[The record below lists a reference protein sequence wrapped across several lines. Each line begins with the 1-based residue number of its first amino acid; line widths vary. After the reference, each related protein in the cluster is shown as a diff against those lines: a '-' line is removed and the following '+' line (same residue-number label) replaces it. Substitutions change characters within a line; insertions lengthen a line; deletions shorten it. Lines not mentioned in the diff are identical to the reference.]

1 MLKKEKDMLTGE
13 LRNKIDRI
21 WETFWTGGI
30 TNPLD
35 VIEQFTYLLFIKQLD
50 DVETTK
56 ENEANFLGIPYE
68 GLFPEECQKYRWNK
82 FKNLGSAEEMYD
94 IVANGVFP
102 FIKNL
107 HQDGES
113 AYARYMGDAIF
124 KIPTPAML
132 SKIVDG
138 IDGLQLGDA
147 DTKGDLYEYLLS
159 KVATAGTNGQFRT
172 PRHIIKMMVNLVK
185 PTPEDYIID
194 PAMGSAGFLIEAQ
207 QYLRDNHKELF
218 LNAKQKEHF
227 NDTMFYG
234 NDMDRTMLR
243 IGAMNM
249 LLHGVDNP
257 NISYRDSLS
266 EQNTDV
272 EKYTLVLANPPFKG
286 SLDYDGV
293 SADLLKVT
301 KTKKTEL
308 LFLALFLRI
317 LKLGGRAAVI
327 VPDGVLFG
335 SSKAH
340 KQIRKEILDNN
351 KLEAVISMPSGVFKP
366 YAGVSTAILIFTKT
380 GSGGTDKVWFYD
392 MKADGYS
399 LDDKR
404 QEVKENDIP
413 DIIERY
419 NHLEN
424 EVDRKRTEQ
433 SFFVPVE
440 EIIEND
446 YDLSINKYK
455 EIEYEKIE
463 YDAPEVIIGRI
474 EELETEIQ
482 KEMSELKKLL
492 KQ

>member
-1 MLKKEKDMLTGE
+1 MITGE
-13 LRNKIDRI
+13 LKNKIDKI

-56 ENEANFLGIPYE
+56 ENEANFLNVPFE
-68 GLFPEECQKYRWNK
+68 SMFPGDCQKYRWSK
-82 FKNLGSAEEMYD
+82 FKNLGSADEMYD
-94 IVANGVFP
+94 VVANGVFP

-107 HQDGES
+107 HQDGDS

-124 KIPTPAML
+124 KVPTAAML
-132 SKIVDG
+132 TKIVDG
-138 IDGLQLGDA
+138 IDKLELGDE

-172 PRHIIKMMVNLVK
+172 PRHIIEMMVELTK
-185 PTPEDYIID
+185 PQPDDFIID
-194 PAMGSAGFLIEAQ
+194 PAMGSAGFLIAAQ
-207 QYLRDNHKELF
+207 TYLRNNHADLF
-218 LNAKQKEHF
+218 LDAKKRDRF
-227 NDTMFYG
+227 NNDMFYG

-249 LLHGVDNP
+249 LLHGVENP

-272 EKYTLVLANPPFKG
+272 EKYSLVLANPPFKG
-286 SLDYDGV
+286 SLDYEAV

-317 LKLGGRAAVI
+317 LKKGGRAAVI

-340 KQIRKEILDNN
+340 KQIRKEIIENN
-351 KLEAVISMPSGVFKP
+351 KLDAVISMPSGVFKP

-380 GSGGTDKVWFYD
+380 GTGGTDNVWFYD

-404 QEVKENDIP
+404 QEIQDNDIP
-413 DIIERY
+413 DIIERF
-419 NHLEN
+419 NNMES
-424 EVDRKRTEQ
+424 EKDRKRTEQ
-433 SFFVPVE
+433 SFLVPVD
-440 EIIEND
+440 EIISND

-455 EIEYEKIE
+455 EVVYEKVEYEPT
-463 YDAPEVIIGRI
+463 DVIIGKI
-474 EELETEIQ
+474 ESIENEIQ
-482 KEMSELKKLL
+482 TELAELKKLL
-492 KQ
+492 KV